1 MSYTWIGWY
10 HLAVWVAVALLIASF
25 LPYMLMG
32 LSIIVLAI
40 YGFVAVMTGLWII
53 DYWRYAEA
61 EWSDFQPQ
69 SVILSTVWPLLYGLA
84 YMSLTAASLFGMGSL
99 QLAIVAA
106 ALVALALMA
115 YLARNELPPVTSG
128 DVIGDLKAGT
138 RTLPLALLLGLPL
151 VWIFAA
157 LYEGFRMVVRGA
169 RIAGAITILSAL
181 MAPFAL
187 LFMNMNVIPNDTLK
201 MQYGLVEV
209 LAWPGI
215 IGWEELTSRFM
226 LPLIGFAGNY
236 MFVVL
241 HAPSRTAALLF
252 LAPAILAVISMGAR
266 WITDVFRERRS
277 VVATI
282 TAHAIYN
289 GMLSWLYGLF
299 LFPLFMLLTLA
310 ILGYAYITRPK
321 SSI

>member
-10 HLAVWVAVALLIASF
+10 HLAVWISVALLIASF
-25 LPYMLMG
+25 LPYMLTG
-32 LSIIVLAI
+32 LSIVALAV
-40 YGFVAVMTGLWII
+40 YGLAAVMTGLWII
-53 DYWRYAEA
+53 DYWKYAEA
-61 EWSDFQPQ
+61 EWGDFQPR
-69 SVILSTVWPLLYGLA
+69 SVILSTVWPFLYALA
-84 YMSLTAASLFGMGSL
+84 YMSLTAASLFGAGSL

-115 YLARNELPPVTSG
+115 YLALNELPPITSG

-138 RTLPLALLLGLPL
+138 RTLPLALLAGLPL
-151 VWIFAA
+151 VWIFIA

-169 RIAGAITILSAL
+169 RIAGAITIISAL

-187 LFMNMNVIPNDTLK
+187 LFMNVIPNDALK
-201 MQYGLVEV
+201 MKYGLVEV

-252 LAPAILAVISMGAR
+252 LAPAILAVISMATR

-282 TAHAIYN
+282 TAHAVYN

-310 ILGYAYITRPK
+310 VLGYAYITRPRER
-321 SSI
+321 I